1 MRLYLLR
8 HGETEWNVGGRIQG
22 QLDIPLSAVGIEQA
36 LRWRPYFDEIK
47 LAAVYSS
54 ALSRTMQTALLATG
68 RLPCIIPEF
77 NERCFGELQ
86 GQVWPH
92 DLETVL
98 DFCPPGGETREQ
110 LEDRVRMALESIVAE
125 HDAMSEILIV
135 CHGGSGRVILAWAG
149 VEERLLD
156 NAALEVLSL
165 SS

>member
-22 QLDIPLSAVGIEQA
+22 QLDVPLNDVGIEQA
-36 LRWRPYFDEIK
+36 LRWRPYFDGIR

-86 GQVWPH
+86 GQVWRH
-92 DLETVL
+92 ELETVL

-110 LEDRVRMALESIVAE
+110 LEHRVRPALESIVAE
-125 HDAMSEILIV
+125 YETMAEILIV
-135 CHGGSGRVILAWAG
+135 CHGGSGRVILSWAG
-149 VEERLLD
+149 LEGRLLD
-156 NAALEVLSL
+156 NASLEVLSL
-165 SS
+165 SR